1 MALQAADITSRSTAA
16 VHRVTET
23 MQTISQASRRIQE
36 IVQVIDGIALQT
48 NLLALNA
55 AVEAARAGEQGR
67 GFAVV
72 AGEVRQLAKRTAVA
86 AQEIKE
92 LIQDAAAK
100 VDNGT
105 AQTQRACTTMDEAL
119 TAVRQMSKLVS
130 GIGTGAAEQL
140 VGISQ
145 VNAAVT
151 SMETLTQQNSTLVQ
165 ELTGAASSVGAQ
177 AEMVA
182 EAVRVFRL
190 AQHERQAQPAA
201 VALRRQGRAAMSVG
215 ER

>member
-1 MALQAADITSRSTAA
+1 M
-16 VHRVTET
+16 
-23 MQTISQASRRIQE
+23 
-36 IVQVIDGIALQT
+36 
-48 NLLALNA
+48 
-55 AVEAARAGEQGR
+55 
-67 GFAVV
+67 
-72 AGEVRQLAKRTAVA
+72 A

-92 LIQDAAAK
+92 LIQDAASK

-105 AQTQRACTTMDEAL
+105 AQTQLACTTMDEAL
-119 TAVRQMSKLVS
+119 AAVRQMSKLVS

-145 VNAAVT
+145 INEAVAN
-151 SMETLTQQNSTLVQ
+151 METLTQQNSTLVQ

-190 AQHERQAQPAA
+190 EQHERPVQPSA
-201 VALRRQGRAAMSVG
+201 VALRRQGRAAALAGV
-215 ER
+215 R